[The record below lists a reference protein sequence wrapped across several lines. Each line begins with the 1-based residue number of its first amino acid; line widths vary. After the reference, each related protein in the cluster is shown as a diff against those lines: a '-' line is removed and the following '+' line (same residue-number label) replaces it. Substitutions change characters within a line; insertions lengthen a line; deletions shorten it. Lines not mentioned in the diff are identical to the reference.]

1 MDTSKAADVLCR
13 ASAGRALANV
23 LELAKRAVDL
33 QALAEVPGGLRVKIV
48 IAEAANE
55 SEWTRS

>member
-1 MDTSKAADVLCR
+1 MCR
-13 ASAGRALANV
+13 LSVGRALANV